1 MNAIRLSA
9 IPAAALLLALPQTA
23 LPIASQQTVK
33 AQSQQPHKAA
43 TFTVKGIVADSLTKE
58 PEMYATMRI
67 ARTSSPDKAVS
78 MAATGKDGSFN
89 VKLKEPGDYTLTVN
103 AIGRTPIV
111 RRFTLSADK
120 PNADFAT
127 LYISDLSKELKG
139 VEIVAQKPLVK
150 ADIDKIEYNMEE
162 DPDSKT
168 SNILEM
174 LRKVPM
180 VTVDGNETITVN
192 GSSNF
197 KVYVNGR
204 PNNMI
209 SNNPKE
215 VLKSMPASSIKR
227 IEVITNPGPK
237 YDAEG
242 VGGILNI
249 ITVGKGIE
257 GYTATMNAGV
267 FRGQNSESIYAT
279 VKQGKLTMSARYSY
293 NYWDTMGDSNTHTD
307 RTFTGDPSTP
317 SAYNSTSDYRSRSN
331 NNSHSGNFEASYEID
346 TLRLVTA
353 SIGMWT
359 NRSKSHGT
367 QDFSAVSPIG
377 QQPLYAYAYGQ
388 NGTSDN
394 LYIDGSIDY
403 QRLFKVKER
412 MLTLSYKINGGT
424 QDSDSYSDYHDT
436 SATDEWSDF
445 MARLRDEHSKGDGR
459 NMEHTFQIDYTT
471 PFAKAHTI
479 DIGAKYILRDNRANN
494 DRYTRSADEA
504 DYTFDDTY
512 SSHYRHRNNILAAY
526 LGYGLKLGKL
536 SGRLG
541 ARYEHTDQSIKY
553 LFGQGENF
561 KTKFDDI
568 VPSASLGYKLN
579 DEQSLRLGYNMR
591 IWRPG
596 IWALNPYLDQTNPT
610 SLSQG
615 NSNLVSEKNHQVSA
629 TYNYFAAKLSLSFTV
644 RYSFTNNSI
653 NSVTTLVNDNTI
665 ESVKNP
671 TGKLVSYTTYR
682 NIGKSQ
688 SASLSGYVSW
698 TIFKDTRLYMN
709 LWGDYSDYNDH
720 QSLHNYGWYGS
731 MYAGLQ
737 QTLPK
742 SWKINVGFSGWTSNP
757 GLQTSSSGACFYN
770 ASVQKSF
777 LKDRLTFNLFAQNFF
792 ESKRHSRTTTMGIN
806 FRTEQDYAYK
816 VFRYGINV
824 SMRIGSLSS
833 GVKKAQKTIE
843 NDDVKG
849 GGGK

>member
-9 IPAAALLLALPQTA
+9 IPATALLLALPQTA

-33 AQSQQPHKAA
+33 TQSQLPHKAVS
-43 TFTVKGIVADSLTKE
+43 FTVKGIVADSLTKE

-67 ARTSSPDKAVS
+67 ARTSSHDKAVS

-204 PNNMI
+204 PNNMM

-257 GYTATMNAGV
+257 GYTATVNAGV
-267 FRGQNSESIYAT
+267 FRGQNSESVYAT
-279 VKQGKLTMSARYSY
+279 VKQGKLTVSARYSY

-317 SAYNSTSDYRSRSN
+317 SAYNSTSDYRSRNN

-353 SIGMWT
+353 SVGMWT

-479 DIGAKYILRDNRANN
+479 EVGAKYILRDNRANN
-494 DRYTRSADEA
+494 DRYTRPADDY

-553 LFGQGENF
+553 LLGQGENF

-579 DEQSLRLGYNMR
+579 DEQNLRLGYNMR

-596 IWALNPYLDQTNPT
+596 IWVLNPYLDQTNPT

-698 TIFKDTRLYMN
+698 TIFKNTRLYMN
-709 LWGDYSDYNDH
+709 LWGDYSDYNDR

-757 GLQTSSSGACFYN
+757 GLQTSSSGAYFYN

-806 FRTEQDYAYK
+806 FRTEQDFAYK